1 MLRAY
6 GQDTWFWLG
15 DRDLATHL
23 LRSQWLRAGRTPTE
37 VAAALSAALGV
48 SARLLPMCDE
58 PVATRVHTPDGEL
71 EFQEYFVRRRQADTV
86 LGVRFQGIETAS
98 VPEGVGE
105 ALARADLLIFC
116 PSNPIVSIGPILAV
130 PGVRAA
136 LAAASSPKV
145 AVSPIVGG
153 RALKGPADRMLAS
166 LGHEVSALGI
176 ARIYAGLLDG
186 MVIDTVDSDQR
197 AAIERLGMRVCV
209 TGTVMHD
216 ESDRRRLAAQ
226 VLEFG
231 KSLHAGR

>member
-1 MLRAY
+1 
-6 GQDTWFWLG
+6 
-15 DRDLATHL
+15 
-23 LRSQWLRAGRTPTE
+23 
-37 VAAALSAALGV
+37 
-48 SARLLPMCDE
+48 
-58 PVATRVHTPDGEL
+58 
-71 EFQEYFVRRRQADTV
+71 
-86 LGVRFQGIETAS
+86 
-98 VPEGVGE
+98 
-105 ALARADLLIFC
+105 
-116 PSNPIVSIGPILAV
+116 
-130 PGVRAA
+130 VRAA